1 MFENIKSMH
10 EHNNKVNAD
19 QLQVL
24 LKNTRIDERKNIATL
39 MTVKFELLAAH
50 IRNENMTA
58 AQVADLLNSESEKIK
73 HEVLEND

>member
-1 MFENIKSMH
+1 MFENIKLMH

-24 LKNTRIDERKNIATL
+24 LKNTRNDERKNIATL

-58 AQVADLLNSESEKIK
+58 SQVADLLNSESEKIK
-73 HEVLEND
+73 HEVLEQ